1 MSAPVALRVTLSPK
15 QIEVA
20 LSDGVTVGFAFT
32 VIVLVSDASQP
43 ADEAAVTVYVA
54 VAAGT
59 NGTP

>member
-20 LSDGVTVGFAFT
+20 LSDGVTVGFVLT

-43 ADEAAVTVYVA
+43 VDETAVIVYVA
-54 VAAGT
+54 VAEGT
-59 NGTP
+59 NDTP